1 MESSSQQMD
10 EMDMTTT
17 SIARRTQSDLG
28 GEAVIAAALSGS
40 GIMVHHRQH
49 RPIPMHGYGMEV
61 DHQDDDQIATV
72 SRDDYGIPGH
82 SPLSAVTA
90 ASRKLTR
97 HLAKAQ
103 LRRSASQPVVVFVAH
118 QQQQQQQL
126 ENEQSLSSTPAS
138 SVQQLL
144 DRAEAAPIDDST
156 GKSRVT
162 TRTLPFGYSTTTT
175 SDEDAGLCLSED
187 DNLSDNDIL
196 TDNDVRS
203 QGRRGG
209 GQRQKQNLPQ
219 VQAENES
226 VRYNAATE
234 GVLAIALWDHNA
246 VEAEELSLKAGDI
259 VHVLDLSDPDW
270 WWAARSIDGQQ
281 QLQSTDRTQLQL
293 HQQMLYGWLPAS
305 YVQLCEQP
313 LNQTQE
319 NQLQLSRAGSRRM
332 SAATS
337 VVSSTTSSSS
347 VASPSTMTITS
358 AALLQ
363 QSVRANVI
371 NELITAERDY
381 VKLLSDLVDV

>member
-1 MESSSQQMD
+1 
-10 EMDMTTT
+10 
-17 SIARRTQSDLG
+17 
-28 GEAVIAAALSGS
+28 
-40 GIMVHHRQH
+40 
-49 RPIPMHGYGMEV
+49 MEV
-61 DHQDDDQIATV
+61 DHLDDDQIATA
-72 SRDDYGIPGH
+72 RDDYGIPGH

-103 LRRSASQPVVVFVAH
+103 LRRSASQPVVVFVAA
-118 QQQQQQQL
+118 QQQQQQL

-138 SVQQLL
+138 SVHQLL
-144 DRAEAAPIDDST
+144 DRAEAAPTDDST
-156 GKSRVT
+156 RKSRL
-162 TRTLPFGYSTTTT
+162 TRRKLPFGYSATTT
-175 SDEDAGLCLSED
+175 SDEDAVLCRSED
-187 DNLSDNDIL
+187 DNLSDNDVG
-196 TDNDVRS
+196 NS
-203 QGRRGG
+203 
-209 GQRQKQNLPQ
+209 GQLKQHRPQ

-234 GVLAIALWDHNA
+234 GVLAIALWDHSA

-281 QLQSTDRTQLQL
+281 QLQSTEQLQLQL

-313 LNQTQE
+313 LNQIQE

-332 SAATS
+332 SPVTS
-337 VVSSTTSSSS
+337 VVSSSPSSSS
-347 VASPSTMTITS
+347 VSSPSTMTITS

-381 VKLLSDLVDV
+381 VKLLSDLVDVYK